1 MFLDPCWKCPHS
13 EVHWDGMH
21 GLLEVLITH
30 GLLTAALE
38 PFTSGPSKT
47 KSLGIPVRQC
57 ALSPICLWWW
67 ALGVVWKTHTKW
79 QNKNVQFPGP
89 GDYKQKQNNN
99 NNKTTTTTTRTTN
112 QDIGLSLNLELDW
125 RLVISVVLLLLLS
138 YHHAHSGGAI
148 ETSIAITWVPGI
160 GTQFS
165 ILRQRSHSPT
175 KSPLQPVT

>member
-99 NNKTTTTTTRTTN
+99 NNKTTTTAKDLWEVRLLQVFKADFLRLDKPSKGFLEKTVFLTLWP
-112 QDIGLSLNLELDW
+112 LSACGSSSRVD
-125 RLVISVVLLLLLS
+125 
-138 YHHAHSGGAI
+138 
-148 ETSIAITWVPGI
+148 
-160 GTQFS
+160 F
-165 ILRQRSHSPT
+165 
-175 KSPLQPVT
+175 